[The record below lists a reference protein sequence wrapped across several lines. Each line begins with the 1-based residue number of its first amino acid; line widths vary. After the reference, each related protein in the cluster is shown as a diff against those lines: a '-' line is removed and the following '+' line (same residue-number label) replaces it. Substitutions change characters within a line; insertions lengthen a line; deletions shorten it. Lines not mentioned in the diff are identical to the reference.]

1 MKSIFLGI
9 LLIPSSLL
17 ALSLWSP
24 YSELNRL
31 HIEDTDFSGEFSVP
45 MKDSLIE
52 IGKKHGYKIEITNRT
67 GEANDEFISRSL
79 NPAGLSFYSALT
91 AVYKNENRSI
101 ELLRGETNQHIKVF
115 IYRPIEVNSMRVVS
129 ALPAWTE
136 KSLFS
141 SYFTSDAFD
150 SKKEIPDVL
159 EIHYNSHNDLINVAG
174 HLNRLIAIGGGL
186 DMSKIPTDDLGFIT
200 EINTSIGPIRFTLGK
215 RGFDWINTI
224 EDPDILHAQI
234 WMMETIVDMLP
245 EEYLLRMN
253 ELLDPIKESNQMRTS
268 QEIQ

>member
-1 MKSIFLGI
+1 MKSLFIGI
-9 LLIPSSLL
+9 LLIPSSLM

-31 HIEDTDFSGEFSVP
+31 HIEETDFSGDFSVP

-67 GEANDEFISRSL
+67 GEANDEFIDKSL
-79 NPAGLSFYSALT
+79 NPGGLSFYSALT

-115 IYRPIEVNSMRVVS
+115 IYKPIKVNSMRVVS
-129 ALPAWTE
+129 TLPAWTDE
-136 KSLFS
+136 SLFS
-141 SYFTSDAFD
+141 SYFTFD
-150 SKKEIPDVL
+150 SFVSKKEISNAL
-159 EIHYNSHNDLINVAG
+159 EINYNSHADLINIAG
-174 HLNRLIAIGGGL
+174 HLNRLIAIGGEL
-186 DMSKIPTDDLGFIT
+186 DKPKAPDDLGFIA
-200 EINTSIGPIRFTLGK
+200 EINTSIGPIRFALGK
-215 RGFDWINTI
+215 RGLDWINTI
-224 EDPDILHAQI
+224 ENPDVLHAQI

-245 EEYLLRMN
+245 EEYSLRMN

-268 QEIQ
+268 QDIQ